1 MPKKIKNPKLMGERK
16 REKWIAPKKIKIYNK
31 KKKKLMKKGL
41 STSARG
47 EVFFLERVRKN

>member
-16 REKWIAPKKIKIYNK
+16 REKWIAPKKIKIKK

-47 EVFFLERVRKN
+47 EVFF